1 MKVVTT
7 QGENYLEDDDEH
19 IIEQYFL
26 RWVIYGYILL
36 FVRIYAI
43 VNDQFQHFN

>member
-1 MKVVTT
+1 MKVVLT
-7 QGENYLEDDDEH
+7 QGENYEDYDEQ

-26 RWVIYGYILL
+26 RWVIYDYILL